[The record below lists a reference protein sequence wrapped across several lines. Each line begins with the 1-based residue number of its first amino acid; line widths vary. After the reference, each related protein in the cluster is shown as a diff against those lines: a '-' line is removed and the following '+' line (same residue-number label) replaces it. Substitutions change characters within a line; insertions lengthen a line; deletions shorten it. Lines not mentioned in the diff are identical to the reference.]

1 MMQFL
6 ETLHE
11 EYGQLFSV
19 DRVVYREKTEH
30 QYLVIFENSIF
41 GRVLALDGAIQT
53 TERDNH
59 IYHEM
64 MVHVPILAHGAARN
78 VLIIGG
84 GDGGCLR
91 ETVRHS
97 VDAICM
103 VDLDR
108 KVIDISK
115 EYLPSLSDG
124 AFDDP
129 RLDLVIDDGN
139 AFVNQTDRRFDVI
152 IVDSTDPIGP
162 GAALYTPE
170 FYAGSRRCLTDGGVL
185 VTQNGVP
192 LLQEDEVRDSYR
204 ALSQLFDDVGFYLV
218 PVPSYTGGAL
228 AVGWATDDPALR
240 TRDYATIAA
249 RYEAAGFQTRYY
261 SPAIHVSSFA
271 LPPEIEAIL
280 T

>member
-1 MMQFL
+1 MMQFI
-6 ETLHE
+6 ETLHAD
-11 EYGQLFSV
+11 YGQLFTV
-19 DRVVYREKTEH
+19 DRVIYRETTEH
-30 QYLVIFENSIF
+30 QDLLIFENAIF

-64 MVHVPILAHGAARN
+64 LAHVPILAHGAVRD

-91 ETVRHS
+91 EVARHPVS
-97 VDAICM
+97 SITM

-108 KVIDISK
+108 KVIDLSK
-115 EYLPSLSDG
+115 QYLPSLSAG

-129 RLDLVIDDGN
+129 RLDLVIDDGK
-139 AFVNQTDRRFDVI
+139 AFVEATDRRFDVI
-152 IVDSTDPIGP
+152 IVDSTDPVGP
-162 GAALYTPE
+162 GAALYSPE
-170 FYAGSRRCLTDGGVL
+170 FYAGCRKCLTDGGVL

-192 LLQEDEVRDSYR
+192 LVQEDELRGSYR
-204 ALSQLFDDVGFYLV
+204 DLSALFGDVSFYLV

-228 AVGWATDDPALR
+228 AVGWATENSELR
-240 TRDYATIAA
+240 RIDAATLAA
-249 RYEAAGFQTRYY
+249 RVEAADLNTRYY
-261 SPAIHVSSFA
+261 SPSVHAASFA
-271 LPPEIEAIL
+271 LPPEIQAML